1 MNSHIFNACLLLG
14 WVLIVLGV
22 AGLHSW
28 AAAALAGGVL
38 LMAVTLLLARWA
50 GVSQRKKKGSHVPE

>member
-1 MNSHIFNACLLLG
+1 MKSHIFNTCLLLG
-14 WVLIVLGV
+14 WALIVLGV

-28 AAAALAGGVL
+28 AAAALVGGML

-50 GVSQRKKKGSHVPE
+50 GVRQSETKGTHVPE